1 MLARFNES
9 GKGRIQHPDPLD
21 LNADWVVKSD
31 YALDPVAKLPGVV
44 AFSMPVGLAQ
54 GRFQTL
60 ASVKAQDKSK
70 FPLVTSETV
79 ATSSAKE
86 STPVKSL
93 KILLVDDVETNRE
106 IIRRGLKRDGHQ
118 FVEAENGEQAVAL
131 AQEAKFDVIL
141 MDLDMPV
148 MDGLEA
154 TRHIRAKSL
163 NQQTFMIALSGFAYQ
178 DDIKSILEAG
188 MNQHMAKP
196 INLKK
201 LKAILAEQFSETS

>member
-1 MLARFNES
+1 MEPPQN
-9 GKGRIQHPDPLD
+9 P
-21 LNADWVVKSD
+21 
-31 YALDPVAKLPGVV
+31 
-44 AFSMPVGLAQ
+44 
-54 GRFQTL
+54 GRFI
-60 ASVKAQDKSK
+60 
-70 FPLVTSETV
+70 TSETV

-154 TRHIRAKSL
+154 TRHIREKSL

-201 LKAILAEQFSETS
+201 LKAILAEKFSETS